1 MIPAWMRIS
10 LLIACW
16 FCFIEASAQSTFV
29 QTRERLLNNPAVQRG
44 QVSWS
49 FRDIASGQELD
60 AHQSNKLMVP
70 ASVLKTFTTA
80 LALTKL
86 QGTFAF
92 ETKVLVKGKIKRSSL
107 RGDLMVMGSGDP
119 SFGSGL
125 AGSMPGDSVLAQ
137 ISRML
142 SEAGIE
148 RIVGD
153 LVIDPYALPYD
164 HRVISPSW
172 IWEDLGNY
180 YGAGAFGLNWRN
192 NEFTVTLEPAKNHDD
207 SCRIASVSNWAKH
220 LELVNKINS
229 AYDTEEDVY
238 LFSAPFSSKVFLSG
252 VVKRRGETFTER
264 GALPDPPLAFGL
276 ELREY
281 LETHGVKVD
290 GVVKIAAAETSNAQV
305 WKVFRSPDLR
315 ALVSEVNQN
324 SNNLFAECLGKKLGY
339 AYSESGGDALER
351 YLSEYKPEADLA
363 MRFDDAS
370 GLSRKNRISTAF
382 QSRFLRNQTHSTE
395 FPYFLGSLP
404 KAGEEGTLKS
414 FRKIDQLRA
423 KSGSMEGVRAYAG
436 YFFDAANHWISFSV
450 IFNQVPAKGSEQKE
464 LIATLLESAS
474 KHAFDLPFPYAPPG
488 MLRDTILRL
497 RPVLDMLERFNNPEL
512 YKDDERPDFPIK
524 PEIVFQGEPDVYNP
538 YWLVVVS
545 VGNNKFTSRVRL
557 RVHAQTRRI
566 EQDLNN
572 DSNWRVLTPGP

>member
-1 MIPAWMRIS
+1 MLPFRIRFVFF
-10 LLIACW
+10 LAGL
-16 FCFIEASAQSTFV
+16 FVGHRVSAQSNYIQV
-29 QTRERLLNNPAVQRG
+29 RERLLNNPAVQRG

-49 FRDIASGQELD
+49 LRDIASGQELD
-60 AHQSNKLMVP
+60 AYQSNKLMVP

-80 LALTKL
+80 LALTRL

-107 RGDLMVMGSGDP
+107 RGDLMVIGSGDP

-137 ISRML
+137 ITRML

-148 RIVGD
+148 RIAGD
-153 LVIDPYALPYD
+153 LVIDPFAFPYD
-164 HRVISPSW
+164 HRVVSPSW

-207 SCRIASVSNWAKH
+207 SCRVASVSNWAKH
-220 LELVNKINS
+220 LELVNKIIS
-229 AYDTEEDVY
+229 TYDAEEDVY

-252 VVKRRGETFTER
+252 TVKRRGETFTER

-276 ELREY
+276 ELKEY
-281 LETHGVKVD
+281 LEAHGVKVD
-290 GVVKIAAAETSNAQV
+290 GSIKVASAGTNDAQV

-315 ALVSEVNQN
+315 ALITEVNQN
-324 SNNLFAECLGKKLGY
+324 SNNLFAECLGKRLGY
-339 AYSESGGDALER
+339 GYSESGGDALKR
-351 YLSEYKPEADLA
+351 YLSEYRPEADLD

-370 GLSRKNRISTAF
+370 GLSRKNRISTSF
-382 QSRFLRNQTHSTE
+382 QSRFLRNQSRSIE
-395 FPYFLGSLP
+395 FGYFLGSLP
-404 KAGEEGTLKS
+404 LAGEEGTLKS
-414 FRKIDQLRA
+414 FRKINQLRA

-464 LIATLLESAS
+464 MIADLLDAAS
-474 KHAFDLPFPYAPPG
+474 KNAFILPFPFAPPV
-488 MLRDTILRL
+488 MLRDTVLRL
-497 RPVLDMLERFNNPEL
+497 KPVQEMLERVNDPEGYDSETREL
-512 YKDDERPDFPIK
+512 LPFK
-524 PEIVFQGEPDVYNP
+524 PEIVFQGEPDVSNP
-538 YWLVVVS
+538 YWRVLVS
-545 VGNNKFTSRVRL
+545 AGIDNRVMRL
-557 RVHAQTRRI
+557 RFRIHAQTRRI
-566 EQDLNN
+566 EQELGGQEI
-572 DSNWRVLTPGP
+572 WKEVKP